1 MHKHGFAF
9 AWSLPHSA
17 QRVQRLSS
25 VALSSLVAPPVAGVE
40 LLISTAMNT
49 LPEDGE
55 GGREHCVRS
64 CLCAGQYYFCLISW
78 FSVTPRRRLL

>member
-1 MHKHGFAF
+1 MHIHGFAF
-9 AWSLPHSA
+9 AWSIPHSA

-25 VALSSLVAPPVAGVE
+25 FALSSLVSPPVAGVE

-64 CLCAGQYYFCLISW
+64 CAGQYYFCLISW
-78 FSVTPRRRLL
+78 FPVTPCRRLF